1 MVSSLSTEGP
11 NTTRKLE
18 SLIEKFFS
26 KSDPKASNTAH
37 KHSNNWVVLIDT
49 SRFWFNYRHVAN
61 TLSIYHIAKNLGIP
75 DSQIL
80 LMLADDV
87 ACNPRNRFPGEVFNN
102 KNRQKNLYGE
112 NVEVDYRGYEVTVE
126 NFFRVLTGRHHEAVP
141 TSKRLMS
148 DEHSNV
154 LLFMTGHGGD
164 EFFKFQDQ
172 EEINSADIADVI
184 HQMSERRRF
193 REMLM
198 IVDTCQAGSLFDKL
212 YTPNV
217 IAVGSSKRG
226 ENSYSHHSDLDI
238 GVAVI
243 DRFTYS
249 SLEFFENRDFR
260 HYSPSLRN
268 WFNSYTAESLHSTPN
283 MRYDLYPRNLDTVP
297 ITDFFG
303 SDIKIE
309 FQDEQ
314 YPRGNATLL
323 SSYKPVHTNE
333 EYKIAFPSSN
343 DTAVEA
349 QETEVTFE
357 NNLSIVNKNIIALFI
372 FGVLICLFLK

>member
-1 MVSSLSTEGP
+1 MTTSSSHRGNDQSSNNRRSTSVFFIVLIITSIIIIISVRAQSTTNTMVSSLSTEGP

-61 TLSIYHIAKNLGIP
+61 TLSIYHIVKNLGIP

-226 ENSYSHHSDLDI
+226 ENSYS
-238 GVAVI
+238 VC
-243 DRFTYS
+243 
-249 SLEFFENRDFR
+249 
-260 HYSPSLRN
+260 
-268 WFNSYTAESLHSTPN
+268 
-283 MRYDLYPRNLDTVP
+283 
-297 ITDFFG
+297 
-303 SDIKIE
+303 
-309 FQDEQ
+309 
-314 YPRGNATLL
+314 
-323 SSYKPVHTNE
+323 
-333 EYKIAFPSSN
+333 
-343 DTAVEA
+343 
-349 QETEVTFE
+349 
-357 NNLSIVNKNIIALFI
+357 NIIRI
-372 FGVLICLFLK
+372 NENKC